1 MGRAATREEKAHAVV
16 AAVTHG
22 DRVAAERAGI
32 SVRSLERW
40 RAELSSDPD
49 VAALVVARRAR
60 AVSVWSDKL
69 DAALSASCDFIERAA
84 EVLDPADAGA
94 VRAMTKAL
102 GTLAEVQQ
110 RKRILDERLGE

>member
-1 MGRAATREEKAHAVV
+1 MTKEERARVIVEAVV
-16 AAVTHG
+16 HG
-22 DRVAAERAGI
+22 DTVAAERNGVSTQSI
-32 SVRSLERW
+32 RRW
-40 RAELSSDPD
+40 RKAMADDPELSM
-49 VAALVVARRAR
+49 VVAHTRAR
-60 AVSVWSDKL
+60 ASAEWAEKL
-69 DAALSASCDFIERAA
+69 DSALSASCDFIERAA